1 MTTHENSV
9 IRFLFEDLDIRG
21 ALVNLS
27 GVWQEMLRGRDYA
40 PQVQVLLGEMTAVA
54 ALIGSSLNTPGR
66 LTFQAQGH
74 GDVSLLVVDCEEQD
88 GQLNLRGM
96 ARCAEDV
103 SGVSALELLGDGNL
117 QFSLQSAMADMP
129 YQSHVSL
136 AGANIAEIFEHF
148 LSQSVQH
155 PARLTLFADG
165 RHAAGLLLQTL
176 PPADRENHDEDG
188 WNRIQSLAATLDP
201 NELLLPA
208 ATLLRRL
215 FADETIRMFD
225 PCQIAYHCPR
235 DEDKVRG
242 MLSSLG
248 RDEVVNMLAE
258 HGEIVIQD
266 DICNHEYRFGA
277 GIVDELFP
285 SAGQTLH

>member
-66 LTFQAQGH
+66 LTFQAQGQ

-96 ARCAEDV
+96 ARCADEV

-129 YQSHVSL
+129 YQSHVPL

-148 LSQSVQH
+148 LGQSVQH

-176 PPADRENHDEDG
+176 PPADRKNSDEDG
-188 WNRIQSLAATLDP
+188 WNRIQTLAATLDP

-215 FADETIRMFD
+215 FVDETIRMFD
-225 PCQIAYHCPR
+225 PCPIAYHCPR

-277 GIVDELFP
+277 GIVDELSP

>member
-9 IRFLFEDLDIRG
+9 ISFVFEDIDVRG

-27 GVWQEMLRGRDYA
+27 GVWQDMQHGRDYA
-40 PQVQVLLGEMTAVA
+40 PQVQVLLGEMAAVA
-54 ALIGSSLNTPGR
+54 VLVGSSLKTPGR
-66 LTFQAQGH
+66 LTFQAQGK
-74 GDVSLLVVDCEEQD
+74 GDVSLLVVDCEEED

-96 ARCAEDV
+96 ARCADEV
-103 SGVSALELLGDGNL
+103 SGTSALELLGDGTL
-117 QFSLQSAMADMP
+117 LFSLQSEMTDMP
-129 YQSHVSL
+129 YQSYVPL
-136 AGANIAEIFEHF
+136 TGASIAEIFEHF
-148 LSQSVQH
+148 LGQSAQH
-155 PARLTLFADG
+155 PARLWLFADG

-176 PPADRENHDEDG
+176 PESKRENPDEDG
-188 WNRIQSLAATLDP
+188 WNRIQKLAATLNP

-208 ATLLRRL
+208 ATLLGRL
-215 FADETIRMFD
+215 FAEETIRMFD
-225 PCQIAYHCPR
+225 PHPVAYYCPR

-248 RDEVVNMLAE
+248 RDEVVSMLAE
-258 HGEIVIQD
+258 HGEIVIRD

-277 GIVDELFP
+277 SIIDELFP